1 MAMFKYLAKLNNVDG
16 SFCCNIT
23 ASQVRTGIRKKN
35 IRRVP
40 QPKGKADVYQMIAA
54 PDPSDSNGTQCS
66 ITDRDMRMVCGLQGL
81 DKKNEQQ
88 DLERLIGYGLIA
100 ENTIPRHGYIAA

>member
-23 ASQVRTGIRKKN
+23 ASQVKVGIRKKN

-40 QPKGKADVYQMIAA
+40 QAKGQTDVYQMIAT
-54 PDPSDSNGTQCS
+54 PDPSESDFTDCS
-66 ITDRDMRMVCGLQGL
+66 ITDRDMRIVCGLQGL
-81 DKKNEQQ
+81 DKKEEQK

-100 ENTIPRHGYIAA
+100 ENARVHHGYLRA